1 MKSCSLDVLFHCN
14 KYAASTWTIKVSTGQ
29 MHTSAEL
36 MFSLGA
42 RPLTGRRVR
51 AQQTKNRL
59 FEVASHRGAAVGLLW
74 LNQLFLRQLSEPS
87 EAPTS
92 PTPPSLSTVPLH
104 MSPAGLRQHE
114 SICMSSSNV
123 IQPMVYYRV
132 QLSNSEK
139 KHQRTISYTHII
151 LPGDRTQCKV
161 GKTTKKPTSLMLFI
175 YQHLLIYL
183 IQ

>member
-139 KHQRTISYTHII
+139 NTKGLFPTLTLSYQETELNVKSEKQQRSQQVLCY
-151 LPGDRTQCKV
+151 
-161 GKTTKKPTSLMLFI
+161 LFI
-175 YQHLLIYL
+175 NIF
-183 IQ
+183 